1 MIEGLQMLDAKAITG
16 TFATGALASSSW
28 LDVAEPIVTIL
39 MTLIVGGVTLW
50 YTWERAAVLR
60 AERKR
65 REQRESTG
73 GDVKRKSLK

>member
-16 TFATGALASSSW
+16 TFATATAGSLTW
-28 LDVAEPIVTIL
+28 LEVAEPVVTIL

-65 REQRESTG
+65 REQSERA
-73 GDVKRKSLK
+73 